1 MDASAAS
8 HVPGVNFGP
17 ATEVV
22 MSKSLGASVG
32 QGGLNKSA
40 DVMTVQFLLNCVP
53 VSQGG
58 PPKELAVDGLIGPK
72 TVLAIRQFQTTQF
85 GWCDGRVDP
94 EQYGGMTIVALKT
107 FDPVPDS
114 PPIEPTPAPKFPSQP
129 EWKGAV
135 KGPLTGKSGAAAGAK
150 TGAGGGAG
158 GGGGAGSGGAA
169 SGGFAAGKSTGKSGG
184 KFV

>member
-1 MDASAAS
+1 M
-8 HVPGVNFGP
+8 PGVNFGP
-17 ATEVV
+17 ATEVL
-22 MSKSLGASVG
+22 MGKSLGASVG

-58 PPKELAVDGLIGPK
+58 PPKELAVDGLVGPK

-94 EQYGGMTIVALKT
+94 EQYGGTTIVALNT

-135 KGPLTGKSGAAAGAK
+135 KGPLTGKSGAAPGAK

-158 GGGGAGSGGAA
+158 GGGGAGAGGGA

>member
-1 MDASAAS
+1 M
-8 HVPGVNFGP
+8 G
-17 ATEVV
+17 
-22 MSKSLGASVG
+22 KSLGASVG

-58 PPKELAVDGLIGPK
+58 PPKELAVDGLVGPK

-94 EQYGGMTIVALKT
+94 EQYGGTTIVALNT

-135 KGPLTGKSGAAAGAK
+135 KGPLTGKSGAAPRGRDSAVCATAPGAK

-158 GGGGAGSGGAA
+158 GGGGAGAGGGA